1 MGVDCPW
8 LLFLRKERGVKIDRR
23 THSYNKVAATEEG
36 ELFLKIFLMLFSS
49 ESLQG
54 QEENYRIEEGVSH

>member
-1 MGVDCPW
+1 M
-8 LLFLRKERGVKIDRR
+8 RIDRR

-36 ELFLKIFLMLFSS
+36 EFFLKVFLMQFSS

-54 QEENYRIEEGVSH
+54 QEKYYRIEKVVSH